1 MEECN
6 GVRAK
11 NVQTCA
17 RFDSTYTKMG
27 TIQRILAWPL
37 HKNDTQ
43 ILEALRIFFKKRE
56 CTNIVT
62 PVK

>member
-11 NVQTCA
+11 NVQICA
-17 RFDSTYTKMG
+17 RFDSIYTKME
-27 TIQRILAWPL
+27 TIKRILAWPL

-43 ILEALRIFFKKRE
+43 IHEAVHTFKKKKRMYKHNHY
-56 CTNIVT
+56 C
-62 PVK
+62 